1 MFEIAF
7 KVNPDSEFYK
17 NYFMKKAEKEKFL
30 ELADEFVEK
39 YFLGEWLSLAFSAR
53 LTIRLNA
60 EGTRKYAPQT
70 TKHSNRPGFSTFKKQ
85 SPMNRLWEDEVCKCV
100 DWKKF
105 SANDFWWMNFHGT
118 GKISTELWDD
128 EQGDL
133 YGYFSSA
140 FSGKNTKVPESVTQM
155 KLSEYYAAYENYEET
170 KNKADN
176 P

>member
-1 MFEIAF
+1 MFETAF
-7 KVNPDSEFYK
+7 KVNPDSDFYK
-17 NYFMKKAEKEKFL
+17 NYFIKKAEKKKFL
-30 ELADEFVEK
+30 KLVDKFLDK
-39 YFLGEWLSLAFSAR
+39 YFCGEWLSLNLSGR

-60 EGTRKYAPQT
+60 EGTRKYAQQT
-70 TKHSNRPGFSTFKKQ
+70 TKHSNCPGFSTFKKQ

-128 EQGDL
+128 EQGNL
-133 YGYFSSA
+133 YGYFSSE

-155 KLSEYYAAYENYEET
+155 KLSEYYAAYESYEET

>member
-7 KVNPDSEFYK
+7 KVNPDSDFYK
-17 NYFMKKAEKEKFL
+17 NYFMKKAEKKKFL
-30 ELADEFVEK
+30 KLANKFLDK
-39 YFLGEWLSLAFSAR
+39 YFWGEWLSLNLSGR

-60 EGTRKYAPQT
+60 EGTQKYAQQT
-70 TKHSNRPGFSTFKKQ
+70 TKHSNCPGFSTFKKQ

-128 EQGDL
+128 EQGNL
-133 YGYFSSA
+133 YGYFSSE

-170 KNKADN
+170 KNKEDN